1 MTESPM
7 LAEWIIDQVS
17 DALIYADR
25 KGDIRRWNPAAARLF
40 GFTAQEALGHSL
52 NLIIPEH
59 LREAH
64 WAGFEVAM
72 DRGRLKLGGRPT
84 LTRGLRKSGERLY
97 VEMTFALVKD
107 DQGVPIGAVAM
118 ARDVTERT
126 EKERA
131 ARKAAGAGA

>member
-1 MTESPM
+1 MTEGSA
-7 LAEWIIDQVS
+7 LAERIIDQVS

-25 KGDIRRWNPAAARLF
+25 KGDIRRWNAAATRLF
-40 GFTAQEALGHSL
+40 GFTAQEALGRNL

-64 WAGFEVAM
+64 WAGFEAAM
-72 DRGRLKLGGRPT
+72 DRGRLKLDGRPT

-126 EKERA
+126 EEERA
-131 ARKAAGAGA
+131 ARKAAATRP